1 VGADAEE
8 ILRFVREKSDAEQ
21 DAMRLQMVGLE

>member
-8 ILRFVREKSDAEQ
+8 ILWLVLEKSDAEQ
-21 DAMRLQMVGLE
+21 DAMRLHIVGLE

>member
-8 ILRFVREKSDAEQ
+8 ILRLVREKSDAEQ
-21 DAMRLQMVGLE
+21 DAMRLHMVGLE